1 MSPTRI
7 QMSTTKIKFIGDKIL
22 TFNTN
27 DITLT
32 INTLIVKYKGGL
44 NLYVVIYRN

>member
-32 INTLIVKYKGGL
+32 INTLIVKGGL